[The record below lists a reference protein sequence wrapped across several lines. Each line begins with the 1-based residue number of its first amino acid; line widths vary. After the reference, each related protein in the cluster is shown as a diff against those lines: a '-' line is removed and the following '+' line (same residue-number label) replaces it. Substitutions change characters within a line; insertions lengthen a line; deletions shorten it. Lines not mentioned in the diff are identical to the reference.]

1 MNSSLVLSR
10 IFWVDNFDLER
21 RKMEPIKSGNPN
33 WLFLT
38 IPIFFLVWWFASIEY
53 AFIVGPGV
61 MAILY
66 VVCVWLP
73 DDQARKLD
81 RKFKFIEARKM
92 LKEVSSQLRKVRDV
106 VILEETKNALLTFKG
121 LIDSFEVKSTAQGK
135 IEEKILPMLRNL
147 SGLLT
152 RWLGNES
159 GMYPLDKA
167 EAKKIR
173 GVLIHFDDLI
183 LKYQKDG
190 IDSTDTYLT
199 GLYELETDMQS
210 AGIDPNGGG

>member
-73 DDQARKLD
+73 DDQA
-81 RKFKFIEARKM
+81 
-92 LKEVSSQLRKVRDV
+92 RKVRDV